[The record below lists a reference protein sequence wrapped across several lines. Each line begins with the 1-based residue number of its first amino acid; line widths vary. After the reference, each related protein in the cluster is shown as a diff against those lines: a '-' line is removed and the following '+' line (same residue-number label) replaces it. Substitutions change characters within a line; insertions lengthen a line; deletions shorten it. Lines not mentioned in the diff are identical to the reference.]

1 MTSDEEQVAPG
12 APAHWAVMAGQQV
25 RRVGP
30 KFDPTFYGRKLKHL
44 IARRAAKA
52 LRVESTEAVL
62 CVAVTAADVH
72 TLSEFPEHR
81 GDVHICQHFY

>member
-30 KFDPTFYGRKLKHL
+30 NFDPTFYGLKLKYL

-52 LRVESTEAVL
+52 LQVDSTEAVL
-62 CVAVTAADVH
+62 CAAVTAAARSHVKRVSR
-72 TLSEFPEHR
+72 TPR
-81 GDVHICQHFY
+81 